1 MLIRKL
7 AAGAAM
13 SALALAASTAAY
25 AQQTTGAIRGQV
37 TDEAGKP
44 LSGVTI
50 TVTHVPTGTKA
61 TSVTGTD
68 GGYNLLNL
76 RPGGPYT
83 VEAADATHTPQKVE
97 VPNIALGETSDL
109 NIAMTAGGANV
120 SEITVVAS
128 ASKGGIKVLTTGPR
142 TVFGTEQIAELPS
155 LNRDIKDLLQRSP
168 LVTIDPTN
176 GNALIVAGSNN
187 RVNTIYID
195 GVKQAD
201 DFGLNANG
209 YPSQNEPFSIDWV
222 RDLDFEVAPFDVQYG
237 EFQGGLINVVTK
249 EGTNTF
255 HGSLYYQGNNSAYAG
270 KTFVQDDGAD
280 QRTINVT
287 PFYKQTWGGTLGGPI
302 IPDKLFFYGGYESY
316 RNSGS
321 LPNLFGPQD
330 SNFGN
335 KTIGVLTSD
344 VNSIVSTLKTVYNY
358 DSGDFN
364 INSSAQTDE
373 RYFARI
379 DWNITDKQRLM
390 ASYQSDDGV
399 TLSNG
404 GTDSSSA
411 LALQSQFY
419 HLNQTLKA
427 YNVQLFS
434 EWTDQLSTEFAYNRK
449 EVASVRAPLGGTTF
463 AQFAI
468 RLDTGSTVTLGPDIS
483 SQANVL
489 RNTDELFRFRAHY
502 KIGDHVLTA
511 GYERE
516 SLSVFNLFDQAAN
529 GSYIFATNTTATSG
543 VPCYPG
549 FNVFQDL
556 ALGQAC
562 SVTYANAANNQSSSA
577 AANWGDVDNIAYIQD
592 EWNVLPDL
600 VIRLGLRDE
609 FYTDATAP
617 TLNVPGFQNVY
628 GLPNTSTFGGRS
640 VLMPR
645 FGFNWRPND
654 SFTLTGG
661 FGLFAGGDPN
671 VWLSNSYTNTGLLT
685 GSVNCSLAANK
696 AVPPVAVNSCAA
708 AGGTTLTGINT
719 ITGSPLV
726 TPTISGLNTASANV
740 GSGITNFVDPAFKL
754 PSTWKG
760 SLSFVQLFG
769 LPWIGD
775 DWRFHGDLLYQS
787 VAEGITWKD
796 IALAAVTPGT
806 APDGRP
812 TYTNARFAN
821 CGPTSHSCYS
831 LELTNDQ
838 LGGGVTWDLGVGKT
852 WNDGWAKGLDFDVS
866 YTHSNVGETN
876 PGTSS
881 VALSNYSQWAISDR
895 NNPVAAPSN
904 YNIKWQAQLKVGYAH
919 AFWRDYLSSIQVF
932 VEDRAGF
939 PFSYTF
945 VSTASNNA
953 NAGDQMFGED
963 QAVAFRNTQLLY
975 VPKADATGN
984 VTATSDPLVTYNP
997 TSFNAST
1004 IAAFNQYLHQ
1014 TGLIK
1019 YNGQIAPR
1027 NQWQSPDVL
1036 TGNLRF
1042 EQEIPAFF
1050 PTRAR
1055 FKVWFDI
1062 VNFPNLLNKKWGI
1075 LQQNPFPNII
1085 SPITA
1090 SNCQVNAPTK
1100 VTPSATACAN
1110 GNGNFY
1116 EYEQFFR
1123 TTTPSAANNFGLNN
1137 ITKANLDNSS
1147 DWYMDLGIKYDF

>member
-1 MLIRKL
+1 MLTRKL
-7 AAGAAM
+7 AAGAALGV
-13 SALALAASTAAY
+13 LALAASTAAY

-37 TDEAGKP
+37 TDEANKP

-50 TVTHVPTGTKA
+50 TVTHLPTGTKA
-61 TSVTGTD
+61 TAVTGGD

-83 VEAADATHTPQKVE
+83 VEAADSSHTPQKVD
-97 VPNIALGETSDL
+97 VPNIALGSTTDL
-109 NIAMTAGGANV
+109 NIALTSGGSDVA
-120 SEITVVAS
+120 EITVTA
-128 ASKGGIKVLTTGPR
+128 AQSKGGIKVLSTGPR
-142 TVFGTEQIAELPS
+142 TVYGADQIATLPS

-176 GNALIVAGSNN
+176 QNALIVAGANN
-187 RVNTIYID
+187 RVNTIYVD

-209 YPSQNEPFSIDWV
+209 YPSQNEPFSIDWIK
-222 RDLDFEVAPFDVQYG
+222 DLDFEVAPYDVQYG
-237 EFQGGLINVVTK
+237 EFQGGLVNVVTK

-270 KTFVQDDGAD
+270 TSFQQDDGRD
-280 QRTINVT
+280 QRTIKVT

-302 IPDKLFFYGGYESY
+302 IPDKLFFYGGYENY
-316 RNSGS
+316 RTASV
-321 LPNLFGPQD
+321 PNTFGPTD
-330 SNFGN
+330 GSAAN
-335 KTIGVLTSD
+335 KVNGLLQSD
-344 VNSIVSTLKTVYNY
+344 VDAITNIMKTVYHY
-358 DSGDFN
+358 DPLGDTSGTLP
-364 INSSAQTDE
+364 QTDE
-373 RYFARI
+373 RWFARL

-390 ASYQSDDGV
+390 VSYQEDDGV

-404 GTDSSSA
+404 GSNSSSQ
-411 LALQSQFY
+411 LALLSQYFN
-419 HLNQTLKA
+419 LDQNLKA

-434 EWTDQLSTEFAYNRK
+434 DWTDQFSTEFAYNRK
-449 EVASVRAPLGGTTF
+449 EVDSIRKPLGGTTF
-463 AQFAI
+463 AQFQI
-468 RLDTGSTVTLGPDIS
+468 RLDSGASVFLGPDIS

-489 RNTDELFRFRAHY
+489 NNTDELFRFRAHY

-516 SLSVFNLFDQAAN
+516 SLSVFNLFDQNAN
-529 GSYIFATNTTATSG
+529 GAYIFASNTSATSG
-543 VPCYPG
+543 VACYPG
-549 FNVFQDL
+549 FTVLQDL

-562 SVTYANAANNQSSSA
+562 SVTYANAANNKSTSA

-592 EWNVLPDL
+592 EWSVLPDL
-600 VIRLGLRDE
+600 TIKLGLRDE
-609 FYTDATAP
+609 FYTDATMP
-617 TLNVPGFQNVY
+617 SLNAPGFANVY
-628 GLPNTSTFGGRS
+628 GFSNTATFGGRS
-640 VLMPR
+640 ILMPR
-645 FGFNWRPND
+645 LGFNWRPD
-654 SFTLTGG
+654 DTFTLTGG

-671 VWLSNSYTNTGLLT
+671 VWLSNSYTNTGLLI
-685 GSVNCSLAANK
+685 GSVNCSLAGNP
-696 AVPPVAVNSCAA
+696 AVTTCP
-708 AGGTTLTGINT
+708 AGALTGINA

-726 TPTISGLNTASANV
+726 TPVVKGLNTASANT
-740 GSGITNFVDPAFKL
+740 GAGITNVVDPNFKL
-754 PSTWKG
+754 PSTWKA
-760 SLSFVQLFG
+760 SLSFVKVFG
-769 LPWIGD
+769 LPYIGD
-775 DWRFHGDLLYQS
+775 DWRFHGDFLYQA
-787 VAEGITWKD
+787 VQEGITWKD
-796 IALAAVTPGT
+796 LGLTTVTPGT

-812 TYTNARFAN
+812 TYSNTRFAN
-821 CGPTSHSCYS
+821 CGATTHSCYS

-852 WNDGWAKGLDFDVS
+852 WNEGWEKGLDFDIS
-866 YTHSNVGETN
+866 YTHSNVGQTN

-881 VALSNYSQWAISDR
+881 VALSNYSQWAVSDR
-895 NNPVAAPSN
+895 NNPTADPSN
-904 YNIKWQAQLKVGYAH
+904 YNIKWQAQLKFGYTH
-919 AFWRDYLSSIQVF
+919 AFFKDYLSSFQLF

-945 VSTASNNA
+945 FSTASNNA

-963 QAVAFRNTQLLY
+963 AAVAFRNTQLLY
-975 VPKADATGN
+975 VPKANAQGN

-997 TSFNAST
+997 TTFGPST
-1004 IAAFNQYLHQ
+1004 ISAFNQYLHQ

-1019 YNGQIAPR
+1019 YNGKIAPG
-1027 NQWQSPDVL
+1027 NAFDSPDVL

-1050 PTRAR
+1050 PNHAR
-1055 FKVWFDI
+1055 LKLWFDV

-1075 LQQNPFPNII
+1075 LQQTPFPNVI
-1085 SPITA
+1085 SPVTA
-1090 SNCQVNAPTK
+1090 SNCQLNAPTK

-1123 TTTPSAANNFGLNN
+1123 TTGTAAQQSAANFGLNN
-1137 ITKANLDNSS
+1137 ITKTTLDNTS

>member
-13 SALALAASTAAY
+13 GALALAVSTAAY

-37 TDEAGKP
+37 TDDAGKP

-61 TSVTGTD
+61 TSVTGGD
-68 GGYNLLNL
+68 GSYNLLNL

-83 VEAADATHTPQKVE
+83 VEAADSTHTPQKVE
-97 VPNIALGETSDL
+97 VDNIALGETTDL
-109 NIAMTAGGANV
+109 NIAMTSGANLA
-120 SEITVVAS
+120 EITVVAS
-128 ASKGGIKVLTTGPR
+128 QSKGGIKVLTTGPR

-176 GNALIVAGSNN
+176 SNALIVAGANN
-187 RVNTIYID
+187 RVNTIYVD

-209 YPSQNEPFSIDWV
+209 YPSQNEPFSIDWIK
-222 RDLDFEVAPFDVQYG
+222 DLDFEVAPYDVQYG

-270 KTFVQDDGAD
+270 ASFVQDDGAD

-302 IPDKLFFYGGYESY
+302 IPDKLFFYGGYEDY
-316 RNSGS
+316 RTASV
-321 LPNLFGPQD
+321 PNTFGPSD
-330 SNFGN
+330 GN
-335 KTIGVLTSD
+335 AANKVTGLLQSD
-344 VNSIVSTLKTVYNY
+344 VDQITSILQTVYKY
-358 DSGDFN
+358 DPLGDTSGTLP
-364 INSSAQTDE
+364 QTDE
-373 RYFARI
+373 RWFARL

-390 ASYQSDDGV
+390 VSYQEDDGV
-399 TLSNG
+399 TLSDG
-404 GTDSSSA
+404 GSNSSSQ
-411 LALQSQFY
+411 LTLLSQY
-419 HLNQTLKA
+419 YDLDQTLKA

-434 EWTDQLSTEFAYNRK
+434 DWTDQFSTEFAYNRK
-449 EVASVRAPLGGTTF
+449 EVASIRAPLTGVTSF
-463 AQFAI
+463 AQFQI
-468 RLDTGSTVTLGPDIS
+468 RLDSGASVFLGPDIS
-483 SQANVL
+483 SQANEL

-502 KIGDHVLTA
+502 KIGDHVLTV

-516 SLSVFNLFDQAAN
+516 SLSVFNLFDQNAN
-529 GSYIFATNTTATSG
+529 GSYIFATNTSATSG
-543 VPCYPG
+543 VACYPG

-556 ALGQAC
+556 AMGQAC
-562 SVTYANAANNQSSSA
+562 SVTYANAANNVSTSA
-577 AANWGDVDNIAYIQD
+577 AANWGDVDNIAYLQD
-592 EWNVLPDL
+592 EWNVLPEL

-609 FYTDATAP
+609 FYTDATMP
-617 TLNVPGFQNVY
+617 SLNVPGFQNVY
-628 GLPNTSTFGGRS
+628 GFSNTATFSGRS
-640 VLMPR
+640 ILMPR
-645 FGFNWRPND
+645 IGFNWRPND

-661 FGLFAGGDPN
+661 FGLFSGGDPN
-671 VWLSNSYTNTGLLT
+671 VWLSNSYTNTGLLI
-685 GSVNCSLAANK
+685 GSVNCSLAPSK
-696 AVPPVAVNSCAA
+696 ATPTVAVNSCTGPGA
-708 AGGTTLTGINT
+708 TLTGINALT
-719 ITGSPLV
+719 SAPFV
-726 TPTISGLNTASANV
+726 TPTVTGLNTASANV
-740 GSGITNFVDPAFKL
+740 GSGITNFIDPNFKL

-760 SLSFVQLFG
+760 SLSFVQLFE
-769 LPWIGD
+769 LPRLGD
-775 DWRFHGDLLYQS
+775 DWRFHGDLLYQA
-787 VAEGITWKD
+787 VAEGITWQD
-796 IALAAVTPGT
+796 VYALANVLGT

-812 TYTNARFAN
+812 TYNNARFAT
-821 CGPTSHSCYS
+821 CGPTTHSCYS

-838 LGGGVTWDLGVGKT
+838 LGGGITWDLGVGKA
-852 WNDGWAKGLDFDVS
+852 WNDGWAKGLDFDFS
-866 YTHSNVGETN
+866 YTHSNVGETD

-881 VALSNYSQWAISDR
+881 VALSNYSQWAVSDR
-895 NNPVAAPSN
+895 NNPTAATSN
-904 YNIKWQAQLKVGYAH
+904 YNVKWQAQLKAGYTH
-919 AFWRDYLSSIQVF
+919 AFFKDYLSSIQVF
-932 VEDRAGF
+932 VEDRAGL

-945 VSTASNNA
+945 FSTASNNA

-963 QAVAFRNTQLLY
+963 DAVAFRNTQLLY
-975 VPKADATGN
+975 VPKTNAQGN

-997 TSFNAST
+997 TTFNAAT

-1019 YNGQIAPR
+1019 YAGEIAPR
-1027 NQWQSPDVL
+1027 NAFDSPDVL

-1042 EQEIPAFF
+1042 EQEVPAFF
-1050 PTRAR
+1050 PNHAR

-1075 LQQNPFPNII
+1075 LQQEPFPNIV

-1100 VTPSATACAN
+1100 ITPSAMACAN
-1110 GNGNFY
+1110 GNGDFY

-1137 ITKANLDNSS
+1137 ITKTTLDSSS

>member
-1 MLIRKL
+1 MLTRKL
-7 AAGAAM
+7 AAGVALG
-13 SALALAASTAAY
+13 ALALAASTAAY
-25 AQQTTGAIRGQV
+25 AQQTTGSIRGQV
-37 TDEAGKP
+37 TDGAGKP

-50 TVTHVPTGTKA
+50 TVTHLPTGTKT
-61 TSVTGTD
+61 TSLTGGD
-68 GGYNLLNL
+68 GSYNLLNL

-83 VEAADATHTPQKVE
+83 VEAADSTHTPQKVE
-97 VPNIALGETSDL
+97 VPNIALGATTDL
-109 NIAMTAGGANV
+109 NIAMTSGGADV
-120 SEITVVAS
+120 AEITVVAS
-128 ASKGGIKVLTTGPR
+128 QSNGGIKVLSTGPR

-176 GNALIVAGSNN
+176 NNALIVAGANN
-187 RVNTIYID
+187 RLNTIYVD

-209 YPSQNEPFSIDWV
+209 YPSQNEPFSIDWIK
-222 RDLDFEVAPFDVQYG
+222 DLDFEIAPYDVQYG

-249 EGTNTF
+249 EGANTF

-270 KTFVQDDGAD
+270 TSFQQDDGAD
-280 QRTINVT
+280 QRTIKVT

-316 RNSGS
+316 RNNGS
-321 LPNLFGPQD
+321 LPALFGPQD
-330 SNFGN
+330 SNSGN
-335 KTIGVLTSD
+335 KTNGVLTAD
-344 VNSIVSTLKTVYNY
+344 VNTITNTLKTDYNY
-358 DSGDFN
+358 DPGTYNPAISP
-364 INSSAQTDE
+364 QTDE
-373 RYFARI
+373 KYFARI

-404 GTDSSSA
+404 GTDSTSA
-411 LALQSQFY
+411 LALSSQFY
-419 HLNQTLKA
+419 HLDQTLKA

-434 EWTDQLSTEFAYNRK
+434 DWTDQFSTEFAYNRK
-449 EVASVRAPLGGTTF
+449 DVASIRDPLGGTSF
-463 AQFAI
+463 AQIAV
-468 RLDTGSTVTLGPDIS
+468 RLDSGATVSLGPDIS

-529 GSYIFATNTTATSG
+529 GSYIFATNTSATSG

-562 SVTYANAANNQSSSA
+562 SVTYANAANNKSTSA

-592 EWNVLPDL
+592 EWSVLPDL
-600 VIRLGLRDE
+600 TIRLGLRDE
-609 FYTDATAP
+609 FYTDATMPQA
-617 TLNVPGFQNVY
+617 NVPGFENVY
-628 GLPNTSTFGGRS
+628 GFSNTATFGGRS
-640 VLMPR
+640 ILMPR

-685 GSVNCSLAANK
+685 GSVNCALSSTGGK
-696 AVPPVAVNSCAA
+696 PAVNNCTGPGA
-708 AGGTTLTGINT
+708 TLTGINAL
-719 ITGSPLV
+719 TGTPFV
-726 TPTISGLNTASANV
+726 TPAVQALNTASANV
-740 GSGITNFVDPAFKL
+740 GSGISNFVDPNFKL

-775 DWRFHGDLLYQS
+775 DWRFHGDFLYQA
-787 VAEGITWKD
+787 VNEGITWKD
-796 IALAAVTPGT
+796 FGLTTVTPGT

-812 TYTNARFAN
+812 TYSNARFAN
-821 CGPTSHSCYS
+821 CGATTHSCYS

-866 YTHSNVGETN
+866 YTHSDVGQTN
-876 PGTSS
+876 PATSS
-881 VALSNYSQWAISDR
+881 VALSNYSQWATSDR
-895 NNPVAAPSN
+895 NNPTADPSN
-904 YNIKWQAQLKVGYAH
+904 YNIKWQAQLKFGYTH
-919 AFWRDYLSSIQVF
+919 AFFQDYLSSFQLF

-945 VSTASNNA
+945 FSTASNNA

-963 QAVAFRNTQLLY
+963 DAVAFRNTQLLY
-975 VPKADATGN
+975 VPKANSSGN

-997 TSFNAST
+997 TTFGPQV

-1019 YNGQIAPR
+1019 YNGQIAPG
-1027 NQWQSPDVL
+1027 NAFDSPDVL

-1050 PTRAR
+1050 PTHAR
-1055 FKVWFDI
+1055 LKVWFDI

-1075 LQQNPFPNII
+1075 LQQEPFPNVV
-1085 SPITA
+1085 SPVTA

-1123 TTTPSAANNFGLNN
+1123 TTAAQIAAGNFGLSNQ
-1137 ITKANLDNSS
+1137 TKATLDNSS

>member
-13 SALALAASTAAY
+13 GALALAASSAAY

-61 TSVTGTD
+61 TSVTGAD

-83 VEAADATHTPQKVE
+83 VEAADSVHTPQKVE
-97 VPNIALGETSDL
+97 VPAIALGETSDL
-109 NIAMTAGGANV
+109 NIAMTSGGADV
-120 SEITVVAS
+120 AEITVVAS

-142 TVFGTEQIAELPS
+142 TAFGVEQLAELPS

-176 GNALIVAGSNN
+176 NNALIVAGANN

-209 YPSQNEPFSIDWV
+209 YPSQNEPFSIDWI
-222 RDLDFEVAPFDVQYG
+222 RDLDFEVAPYDVQYG

-270 KTFVQDDGAD
+270 KSFVQDDGAD
-280 QRTINVT
+280 QRTITVT
-287 PFYKQTWGGTLGGPI
+287 PFYRQTWGGTLGGPI

-344 VNSIVSTLKTVYNY
+344 VNTIVSTLKTVYNY

-364 INSSAQTDE
+364 IDASAQTDV
-373 RYFARI
+373 RYFARV

-390 ASYQSDDGV
+390 VSYQSDDGV

-404 GTDSSSA
+404 GTDSTSA

-419 HLNQTLKA
+419 HLNQTLSA

-434 EWTDQLSTEFAYNRK
+434 DWTDQFSTEFAFNQK
-449 EVASVRAPLGGTTF
+449 NVASVRAPLGGTTF
-463 AQFAI
+463 AQIAV
-468 RLDTGSTVTLGPDIS
+468 RLDSGATVTLGPDIS

-562 SVTYANAANNQSSSA
+562 SVTYANAANNQSTSA
-577 AANWGDVDNIAYIQD
+577 AANWGDVDNIAYLQD

-609 FYTDATAP
+609 FYTDATTP

-628 GLPNTSTFGGRS
+628 GFANTSTFGGRS

-671 VWLSNSYTNTGLLT
+671 VWLSNSYTNTGLLI
-685 GSVNCSLAANK
+685 GSVNCALAANK
-696 AVPPVAVNSCAA
+696 ATPPVAVNSCTA
-708 AGGTTLTGINT
+708 AGATLTGINT
-719 ITGSPLV
+719 LTGTPLV
-726 TPTISGLNTASANV
+726 TPTVTGLNTASANV
-740 GSGITNFVDPAFKL
+740 GSGITNEVDPNFKL

-775 DWRFHGDLLYQS
+775 DWRFHGDFLYQS

-796 IALAAVTPGT
+796 LALAAVTPGT

-821 CGPTSHSCYS
+821 CGATTHSCYS

-838 LGGGVTWDLGVGKT
+838 LGGGITWDLGVGKT

-881 VALSNYSQWAISDR
+881 VALSNYSQWAVSDR

-904 YNIKWQAQLKVGYAH
+904 YNIKWQAQLKFGYTH
-919 AFWRDYLSSIQVF
+919 AFWRDYLSSFQLF

-975 VPKADATGN
+975 VPATDSTGN

-997 TSFNAST
+997 TSFNAAT

-1019 YNGQIAPR
+1019 YAGHIAPG
-1027 NQWQSPDVL
+1027 NVFQSPDVL

-1050 PTRAR
+1050 PTHAR
-1055 FKVWFDI
+1055 LKVWFDI
-1062 VNFPNLLNKKWGI
+1062 VNFPNLINNKWGI
-1075 LQQNPFPNII
+1075 LQQTPFSNII
-1085 SPITA
+1085 SPVTA

-1123 TTTPSAANNFGLNN
+1123 TTTPSAANNFGLSNV
-1137 ITKANLDNSS
+1137 TKANLDNSS